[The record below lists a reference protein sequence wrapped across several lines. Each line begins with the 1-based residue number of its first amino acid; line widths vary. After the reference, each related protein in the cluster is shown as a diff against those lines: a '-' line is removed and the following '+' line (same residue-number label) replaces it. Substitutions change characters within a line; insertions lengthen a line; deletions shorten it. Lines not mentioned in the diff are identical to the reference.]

1 MLWAVFAMMTFAIV
15 LALARSLSERRES
28 FGAQDC
34 DVAFYRGLL
43 AEADDDVRCGLVAPE
58 DAMATRAE
66 IERRLLTALD
76 SASESRPRAWRRWQP
91 RRAAAVLAIVLVL
104 PLVALASYLKVGAP
118 NQPDMPI
125 ASRRAGENFTLAA
138 AIPEVETRL
147 KAHPNDG
154 RGFQVVAPIY
164 LRMGRFQDAARAY
177 RASLRLLG
185 ENAEERASLG
195 QALTMAADGVVTA
208 EARGAIDQ
216 ALVDDPKQPVARFF
230 HAVAVE
236 QDGDKDRARQLW
248 EALEADTPAGAPWMD
263 AVRQHLDKLSGATQ
277 SNAGARQAGQ
287 TRTDIAA
294 LPPEQRRDAIRAM
307 VGGLAEK
314 LSKNGHDLQ
323 GWLQLIRS
331 YVVLGERQ
339 KAEAAIA
346 SARAQ
351 LAGDAQAPARIDELV
366 NQLGLKG

>member
-1 MLWAVFAMMTFAIV
+1 VLWAVFAMMTLAIV

-28 FGAQDC
+28 FGGHDS

-43 AEADDDVRCGLVAPE
+43 AEADDDVRCGLVGPE

-66 IERRLLTALD
+66 IGRRLLASLD
-76 SASESRPRAWRRWQP
+76 SASESRLHAWPRWQP
-91 RRAAAVLAIVLVL
+91 RRTAAALAIALVL

-125 ASRRAGENFTLAA
+125 ASRRTGEDFTLAA
-138 AIPEVETRL
+138 AISEVETRL
-147 KAHPNDG
+147 KGHPNDG

-164 LRMGRFQDAARAY
+164 LRMGRFQDAAHAY
-177 RASLRLLG
+177 RAALRLLG

-216 ALVDDPKQPVARFF
+216 ALVDDPKQPLARFF
-230 HAVAVE
+230 HALAVE
-236 QDGDKDRARQLW
+236 QDGDTDRARQLW

-263 AVRQHLDKLSGATQ
+263 AVRQHLDKSSRPTQ
-277 SNAGARQAGQ
+277 SKAETGRS
-287 TRTDIAA
+287 RTEIAA
-294 LPPEQRRDAIRAM
+294 LPPEQRRDAIRGM

-314 LSKNGHDLQ
+314 LSKDGHDLQ

-339 KAEAAIA
+339 KAEAAVA

-351 LAGDAQAPARIDELV
+351 LAEDAQAPERIDELV
-366 NQLGLKG
+366 SQLGLKR